1 MGYSLSTSKLE
12 YTMNIQTD
20 AVDDQL
26 LEMVEGIHSRRR
38 ELDKALNKEKS
49 NRGNTQTR

>member
-1 MGYSLSTSKLE
+1 MGYSLSTSTLE
-12 YTMNIQTD
+12 HTINIQTD

-26 LEMVEGIHSRRR
+26 LEMVEGAHSRGR
-38 ELDKALNKEKS
+38 ELDKVLDKEKS